1 MVLTPTGENDNL
13 KVPRNTVAEIYA
25 QIITDLKEAVNLP
38 NTYSNIAETKGRA
51 TGNAA
56 KALLAKVYLYN
67 GSVTNN
73 YAEAAR
79 LAQDVITTSGSSM
92 PVDFGSVWTT
102 KNTSESIFELQFDAQ
117 ATNTLA
123 SVSNPSPSML
133 FYAEGKPIADLY
145 ETADKRGKF
154 TVYQNTTADP
164 KYYIGKYKI
173 FSPAVQNFPVIR
185 LAEIYLIHAEA
196 QARVDG
202 AVSSSAYDSY
212 KKVRDRAG
220 IATPDVST
228 FTSVAS
234 L

>member
-1 MVLTPTGENDNL
+1 MPDGAIPLEKRQQFVREGRFIRALNYFNLVRAFGDVPLVLTPTGENDNL

-79 LAQDVITTSGSSM
+79 LAQEVISTSGSSM
-92 PVDFGSVWTT
+92 PVDFGSIWTT

-117 ATNTLA
+117 AT
-123 SVSNPSPSML
+123 
-133 FYAEGKPIADLY
+133 
-145 ETADKRGKF
+145 
-154 TVYQNTTADP
+154 
-164 KYYIGKYKI
+164 
-173 FSPAVQNFPVIR
+173 
-185 LAEIYLIHAEA
+185 IHW
-196 QARVDG
+196 Q
-202 AVSSSAYDSY
+202 
-212 KKVRDRAG
+212 
-220 IATPDVST
+220 
-228 FTSVAS
+228 